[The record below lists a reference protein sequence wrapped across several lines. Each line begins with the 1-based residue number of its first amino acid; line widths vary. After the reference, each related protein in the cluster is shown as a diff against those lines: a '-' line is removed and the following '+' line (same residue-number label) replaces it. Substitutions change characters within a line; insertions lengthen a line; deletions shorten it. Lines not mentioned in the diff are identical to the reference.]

1 MYFNVPH
8 DAPDTL
14 YYQCVAHNAMNGT
27 INVYDQSSTL
37 INPGSLVTGFTS
49 GFANADTGRFKWD
62 LPVAGTYILYCTL
75 RTYLWNTTGFIKC
88 RLYNNTAGSATSQ
101 SDRMLFEAQSTT
113 MAFNVA
119 NTPVWQVEVSTAST
133 VYLQLNATTAAAGIQ
148 DDSNGYN
155 ECGWIRTN

>member
-1 MYFNVPH
+1 M
-8 DAPDTL
+8 
-14 YYQCVAHNAMNGT
+14 
-27 INVYDQSSTL
+27 
-37 INPGSLVTGFTS
+37 GFTCCRNIY
-49 GFANADTGRFKWD
+49 FV
-62 LPVAGTYILYCTL
+62 LYIE

-88 RLYNNTAGSATSQ
+88 RLYNNTAGSAVSQ

-119 NTPVWQVEVSTAST
+119 NTPIWQVEVSTAST
-133 VYLQLNATTAAAGIQ
+133 FYLQLNATTAAAGIQ